1 MNPIMF
7 LIWIIIM
14 VFIGFPVS
22 FFCAWIYVI
31 ALVFAVCCKSCTPI
45 VELLEKG
52 VKLAK
57 YCMEKALA

>member
-1 MNPIMF
+1 
-7 LIWIIIM
+7 M